1 MLLRRRVVAD
11 DGAAGR
17 PRFFPVPR
25 LLVGLTPDCESPAA
39 VRSPTSPLDL
49 WAFPSLLRSP
59 RSPRSWDSHRP
70 GLGGIVDD
78 DDALAGATNRLLGP
92 LQVRPSPFKPLHHL
106 ATAKQSCASH
116 PKDCARPPP
125 ELGKVGPTSTAAAMP
140 VPCSKS
146 YGDLKS
152 GPEPIVAP
160 GRAHRLG
167 AASSLSA
174 ADLGRVPAPGSSLP
188 AGRYVGSVSATEVEQ
203 SEDYTCII
211 AHGPNPKTTR
221 IFGDCI
227 LEPVTVLVP
236 HGESV
241 EAMEVKEGAESYW
254 LVKCSGEEVPDSC
267 FTCKEELDG
276 SDGCVYRSD
285 DAFCTVNCSDQ
296 EILVEE
302 EEQTDTV
309 MSSFSS
315 FGSSSSLSDD
325 IFMAGM
331 VVLTGPV
338 DTQLP

>member
-11 DGAAGR
+11 DGAAVGR

-25 LLVGLTPDCESPAA
+25 LLVRLAPPDCESPAA

-106 ATAKQSCASH
+106 ATAKQSCASQ

-125 ELGKVGPTSTAAAMP
+125 ELE
-140 VPCSKS
+140 
-146 YGDLKS
+146 KS

>member
-11 DGAAGR
+11 DGAAVGR

-25 LLVGLTPDCESPAA
+25 LLVRLAPPDCESPAA
-39 VRSPTSPLDL
+39 VRSPNSPLDL

-78 DDALAGATNRLLGP
+78 DDDTHALATNRLLGP
-92 LQVRPSPFKPLHHL
+92 HQMRPSPFKPLHHL
-106 ATAKQSCASH
+106 ATAKQSCASK

-125 ELGKVGPTSTAAAMP
+125 ELGKAGPTAAAVP

-152 GPEPIVAP
+152 GPEPTVP
-160 GRAHRLG
+160 GG
-167 AASSLSA
+167 ASSLSA
-174 ADLGRVPAPGSSLP
+174 NLGRFPAPAGSSLP
-188 AGRYVGSVSATEVEQ
+188 GGRYVGSVSATEVEQ

-241 EAMEVKEGAESYW
+241 ETMEVKEGAESYW
-254 LVKCSGEEVPDSC
+254 LVKCSGEE
-267 FTCKEELDG
+267 ELDG
-276 SDGCVYRSD
+276 SDSCVYRAD
-285 DAFCTVNCSDQ
+285 DAFCSVDCSDQ

-302 EEQTDTV
+302 EEQNDTV

-315 FGSSSSLSDD
+315 FGSSSSLNDD

-338 DTQLP
+338 DTQFP

>member
-11 DGAAGR
+11 DGAAVGR

-25 LLVGLTPDCESPAA
+25 LLVRLAPPDCESPAA
-39 VRSPTSPLDL
+39 VRSPNSPLDL

-78 DDALAGATNRLLGP
+78 DDDTHALATNRLLGP
-92 LQVRPSPFKPLHHL
+92 HQMRPSPFKPLHHL
-106 ATAKQSCASH
+106 ATAKQSCASK

-125 ELGKVGPTSTAAAMP
+125 ELGKAGPHRRR
-140 VPCSKS
+140 
-146 YGDLKS
+146 
-152 GPEPIVAP
+152 
-160 GRAHRLG
+160 RAG
-167 AASSLSA
+167 AVQQILR
-174 ADLGRVPAPGSSLP
+174 GFEVWFPAPAGSSLP
-188 AGRYVGSVSATEVEQ
+188 GGRYVGSVSATEVEQ

-241 EAMEVKEGAESYW
+241 ETMEVKEGAESYW
-254 LVKCSGEEVPDSC
+254 LVKCSGEE
-267 FTCKEELDG
+267 ELDG
-276 SDGCVYRSD
+276 SDSCVYRYCKSQETLNNLLNFLCRAD
-285 DAFCTVNCSDQ
+285 DAFCSVDCSDQ

-302 EEQTDTV
+302 EEQNDTV

-315 FGSSSSLSDD
+315 FGSSSSLNDD

-338 DTQLP
+338 DTQFP